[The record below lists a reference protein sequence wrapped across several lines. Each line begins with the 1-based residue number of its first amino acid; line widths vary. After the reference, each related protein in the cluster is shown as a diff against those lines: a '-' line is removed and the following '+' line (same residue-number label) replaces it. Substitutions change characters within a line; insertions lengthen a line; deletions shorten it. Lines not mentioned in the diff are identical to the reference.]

1 MYIKIDE
8 NEYKTLAAAEPH
20 FAGATHVVVDNCPL
34 FVGDKLDAA
43 TDVVVYNCPRYIWK

>member
-1 MYIKIDE
+1 MYIKIDGK
-8 NEYKTLAAAEPH
+8 EYKTLAEAEPH
-20 FAGATHVVVDNCPL
+20 FAGATHVWVYNCPL